1 MKGMKT
7 MSMLERVKELAKKQD
22 MTVLDLAE
30 KLGLSRNTFYSWD
43 KSSPK
48 ASTVGKVADYFNVSV
63 DYIMCRTDNP
73 NEIME
78 NVDLEKSLDN
88 AMSFNGKPLSEHD
101 RKVVRDLVEAYL
113 NNQK

>member
-1 MKGMKT
+1 

-22 MTVLDLAE
+22 ITVLDLAE
-30 KLGLSRNTFYSWD
+30 RLGLSRNTFYSWD

-73 NEIME
+73 TEI
-78 NVDLEKSLDN
+78 VQDIDLEKVLDN
-88 AMSFNGKPLSEHD
+88 AMSFSGKPLSEHD
-101 RKVVRDLVEAYL
+101 REVVRNLVEAYL
-113 NNQK
+113 NSKK